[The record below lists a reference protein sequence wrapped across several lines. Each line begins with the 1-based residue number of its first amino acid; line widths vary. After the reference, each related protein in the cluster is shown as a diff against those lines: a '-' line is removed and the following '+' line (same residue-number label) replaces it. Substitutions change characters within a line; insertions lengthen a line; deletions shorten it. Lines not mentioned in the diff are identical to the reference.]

1 MPSDQPSISSPT
13 SQPVRQPVALALSL
27 AAASMAFVLSVVLA
41 QNTAAA
47 QQGQMPSN
55 AMSSNAASGNAT
67 HGHTISDPMTVPISA
82 AVAAPLA
89 ALPLSAQNA
98 TIVAVPPSITET
110 SVFMTLRNTGSKP
123 IVLSGVTSAVAAQ
136 GMLMMTRRDAQ
147 GRTGMSDTRTLTVPA
162 GRTLTLSA
170 TGDHL
175 MLMGLKRPLKV
186 GESLPLTLRTSDG
199 RTLKVVAVVR
209 KP

>member
-1 MPSDQPSISSPT
+1 MSSSAT
-13 SQPVRQPVALALSL
+13 SSQPVRQPVALALSL
-27 AAASMAFVLSVVLA
+27 AAASVAFVLSVALA

-47 QQGQMPSN
+47 QQGH
-55 AMSSNAASGNAT
+55 MS
-67 HGHTISDPMTVPISA
+67 GHTMSEPLAVPITA
-82 AVAAPLA
+82 PVAAPLSVAAA
-89 ALPLSAQNA
+89 ALPLTAQNA

-123 IVLSGVTSAVAAQ
+123 LVLSGVTSAVAAH
-136 GMLMMTRRDAQ
+136 GMLMVTRRDAQ
-147 GRTGMSDTRTLTVPA
+147 GRTGMSQTRTLTVPA

-175 MLMGLKRPLKV
+175 MLMGLRRPLKV
-186 GESLPLTLRTSDG
+186 GERLPLTLRTSDG
-199 RTLKVVAVVR
+199 RSLKVTAVVR